1 MFSRFT
7 LPFLFAALG
16 GERLPARG
24 QRADADAD
32 DGRATPKDD
41 DIGPMALLGLDGDG
55 FYEHERRR
63 QAAASRRAG
72 GGAYEGAQPATPKPE
87 HPLSGQR
94 TQAVAKGPGKPT
106 RAQRRAA
113 NARKV
118 TAAPRGAGGK

>member
-24 QRADADAD
+24 QRADGD
-32 DGRATPKDD
+32 RATPEDN
-41 DIGPMALLGLDGDG
+41 DIGPMALLGFDDDG

-63 QAAASRRAG
+63 QAAAGRRAG
-72 GGAYEGAQPATPKPE
+72 DGAYKGADSATPKQE

-94 TQAVAKGPGKPT
+94 TEAVAKGPGKPT

-113 NARKV
+113 NARKL
-118 TAAPRGAGGK
+118 TAVLRGAGGK

>member
-7 LPFLFAALG
+7 LPLLFAALG

-24 QRADADAD
+24 QLANGD
-32 DGRATPKDD
+32 RATPEDD
-41 DIGPMALLGLDGDG
+41 DIGPMALLGLDDDG

-63 QAAASRRAG
+63 QAAAGRRAG
-72 GGAYEGAQPATPKPE
+72 GGAYDGAQPAAPKLE

-94 TQAVAKGPGKPT
+94 TEAVAKGPGKPT

-113 NARKV
+113 NARKL
-118 TAAPRGAGGK
+118 TAAQRGAGGK